1 MMKYKEQAQR
11 KIEALQNQ
19 VELLAKQIGGK
30 QITGEAALDMLNN
43 MKRLLENLD
52 EIIALEY
59 A

>member
-1 MMKYKEQAQR
+1 MKYKEQAQR

-19 VELLAKQIGGK
+19 VELLSKQIGGR
-30 QITGEAALDMLNN
+30 QISGEAAIDMLNN
-43 MKRLLENLD
+43 MKRLLNNLD